1 MTKWQRIHLQCR
13 RLKRHG
19 FNPRIRKIPWRR
31 KWQSTPVFLP
41 GKFHGQRS
49 LVGYSPWDCKELD
62 TTEQLSMHAPRLD
75 SSLASIDITGI
86 PVCKSDKKTKRKK
99 KKKLSC
105 GIGSFYTP
113 HLESFPCFH
122 LKPQHYLLEILVSR
136 PQIKT
141 YLPWHGH
148 SFVFSF
154 PETRW
159 FGVSIGYALY
169 VKCSAILLSTL
180 PPIAYNRCCLI
191 TFFFQSDCGTLRCV
205 PVPGR
210 IFTKQFWHWDQELH
224 YPQHVQAYSDIYREF
239 TEFSITFLWILCT
252 S

>member
-62 TTEQLSMHAPRLD
+62 TTEQLSMHAPSLD

-99 KKKLSC
+99 KKNYHVALGPSTLSTWKAFHAFIWSHSTIC
-105 GIGSFYTP
+105 WKFLSQGLRSRPISPDMATA
-113 HLESFPCFH
+113 LCFLF
-122 LKPQHYLLEILVSR
+122 LKPADLVYQLDMRFMSNAV
-136 PQIKT
+136 QFF
-141 YLPWHGH
+141 Y
-148 SFVFSF
+148 
-154 PETRW
+154 
-159 FGVSIGYALY
+159 
-169 VKCSAILLSTL
+169 
-180 PPIAYNRCCLI
+180 PPCH
-191 TFFFQSDCGTLRCV
+191 Q
-205 PVPGR
+205 
-210 IFTKQFWHWDQELH
+210 
-224 YPQHVQAYSDIYREF
+224 
-239 TEFSITFLWILCT
+239 
-252 S
+252 

>member
-99 KKKLSC
+99 KKKT
-105 GIGSFYTP
+105 IM
-113 HLESFPCFH
+113 
-122 LKPQHYLLEILVSR
+122 
-136 PQIKT
+136 
-141 YLPWHGH
+141 
-148 SFVFSF
+148 
-154 PETRW
+154 
-159 FGVSIGYALY
+159 
-169 VKCSAILLSTL
+169 
-180 PPIAYNRCCLI
+180 
-191 TFFFQSDCGTLRCV
+191 
-205 PVPGR
+205 
-210 IFTKQFWHWDQELH
+210 WHWVLLHSAPGKLSMLSFEATALFAGNSCLKASDQDLSPLTW
-224 YPQHVQAYSDIYREF
+224 PQLCVF
-239 TEFSITFLWILCT
+239 FSWNPLIWCINWICALCQMQCNSSIHPAT
-252 S
+252 NSL